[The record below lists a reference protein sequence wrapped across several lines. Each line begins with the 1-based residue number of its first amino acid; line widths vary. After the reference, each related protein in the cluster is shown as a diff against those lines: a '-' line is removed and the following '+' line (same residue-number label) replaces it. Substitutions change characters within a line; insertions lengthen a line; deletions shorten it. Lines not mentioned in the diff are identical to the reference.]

1 MSALIGVPRGF
12 MPVNI
17 DLTGKSAIVTGSGRG
32 IGRETALLLA
42 QAGARLTIADMDGAS
57 AKRVADEIRAKGGA
71 AVAVQTDVTSADD
84 AKKMVT
90 AALDA
95 HERVDI
101 LVNNA
106 AVWTIKLFKEMTP
119 QDYDRDIRVTLY
131 GALNCTRA
139 ALDPMMQQNYGRIIN
154 LISDAGRIGEPYLTV
169 YSAAKGG
176 VAAFTK
182 ALAKEVGRYNI
193 TVNGVAPGV
202 TNTPGAQNFIEG
214 AGGEEKLS
222 KAYPLRRLAQPIDIA
237 NAILFL
243 ASDMSSYMTGQIF
256 SVSGGYSTVG

>member
-1 MSALIGVPRGF
+1 
-12 MPVNI
+12 MPVII
-17 DLTGKSAIVTGSGRG
+17 DLTGKSAIVTGGGRG
-32 IGRETALLLA
+32 IGRETARLLA
-42 QAGARLTIADMDGAS
+42 QAGAMLTIADLDEAS
-57 AKRVADEIRAKGGA
+57 AQNVAAEIRAADGKA
-71 AVAVQTDVTSADD
+71 ITVKADVTDAASAQ
-84 AKKMVT
+84 AMAR

-95 HERVDI
+95 HGRIDI

-106 AVWTIKLFKEMTP
+106 AVWTTKLFKDLAP

-131 GALNCTRA
+131 GALNCSRA
-139 ALDPMMQQNYGRIIN
+139 VLDAMTEQKYGRIVN

-193 TVNGVAPGV
+193 TVNGIAPGI
-202 TNTPGAQNFIEG
+202 TQTPGAQEFIQG
-214 AGGEEKLS
+214 AGGEEKLA

>member
-1 MSALIGVPRGF
+1 MAVQ
-12 MPVNI
+12 I
-17 DLTGKSAIVTGSGRG
+17 DLSGKSALVTGSGRG

-42 QAGARLTIADMDGAS
+42 RAGAALTVSDIDEAS
-57 AKRVADEIRAKGGA
+57 AKTVAEEIRAAGGKSMGVRA
-71 AVAVQTDVTSADD
+71 DVTQFESTQAM
-84 AKKMVT
+84 AR
-90 AALDA
+90 AALD
-95 HERVDI
+95 EFGRIDI

-106 AVWTIKLFKEMTP
+106 ARWTTKLFRDCTP
-119 QDYDRDIRVTLY
+119 ADFDADIRVTLY
-131 GALNCTRA
+131 GTLYSSRA
-139 ALDPMMQQNYGRIIN
+139 VLDAMTAQNYGKIVN
-154 LISDAGRIGEPYLTV
+154 LISDAGRIGEPYLTA

-182 ALAKEVGRYNI
+182 ALAKEVGRYGI

-202 TNTPGAQNFIEG
+202 TPTPGSQEFIDK

-222 KAYPLRRLAQPIDIA
+222 RAYPLRRLAQPLDIA

>member
-1 MSALIGVPRGF
+1 

-17 DLTGKSAIVTGSGRG
+17 DLTGKSAIITGSGRG
-32 IGRETALLLA
+32 IGREAALLLA
-42 QAGARLTIADMDGAS
+42 QAGAKLTIADLDEAS
-57 AKRVADEIRAKGGA
+57 AQSVADEIKAKGGSA
-71 AVAVQTDVTSADD
+71 IAVKVDVTNAESPQA
-84 AKKMVT
+84 MVR

-95 HERVDI
+95 HGRVDI
-101 LVNNA
+101 LVINA
-106 AVWTIKLFKEMTP
+106 AVWTTKVFKDMTP

-131 GALNCTRA
+131 GTLYSSRA
-139 ALDPMMQQNYGRIIN
+139 VLDAMTQQNYGKIVN

-182 ALAKEVGRYNI
+182 ALAKEVARYNI

-202 TNTPGAQNFIEG
+202 THTPGAAGFIEG
-214 AGGEEKLS
+214 AGGAEKLG
-222 KAYPLRRLAQPIDIA
+222 KAYPMRRLAQPIEIA

>member
-1 MSALIGVPRGF
+1 MAVI
-12 MPVNI
+12 I
-17 DLTGKSAIVTGSGRG
+17 DLSGKSAIVTGGGRG

-42 QAGARLTIADMDGAS
+42 QAGARLTIADMDEVS
-57 AKRVADEIRAKGGA
+57 AQSVAEEIRVKGGA
-71 AVAVQTDVTSADD
+71 AIAVKTDVTRAED
-84 AKKMVT
+84 AQAMVKAT
-90 AALDA
+90 LAA
-95 HERVDI
+95 HGRVDI

-106 AVWTIKLFKEMTP
+106 AVWTIKLFKDMTP

-131 GALNCTRA
+131 GALNCSRA
-139 ALDPMMQQNYGRIIN
+139 VLDAMVEQKSGRMIN
-154 LISDAGRIGEPYLTV
+154 LISDAGRIGEPYLSV

-182 ALAKEVGRYNI
+182 ALAKEVGRFNI
-193 TVNGVAPGV
+193 TVNGIAPGV
-202 TNTPGAQNFIEG
+202 TNTPGSASFIEG

-243 ASDMSSYMTGQIF
+243 ASDLSAYMTGQIF

>member
-1 MSALIGVPRGF
+1 MSIT
-12 MPVNI
+12 I
-17 DLTGKSAIVTGSGRG
+17 DLSGKSAIVTGSGRG
-32 IGRETALLLA
+32 IGRETARLLA
-42 QAGARLTIADMDGAS
+42 QAGAKLTIADLDEAS
-57 AKRVADEIRAKGGA
+57 AKSVAEEIKAKGGSA
-71 AVAVQTDVTSADD
+71 IAVKVDVMNAESPQA
-84 AKKMVT
+84 MVR

-95 HERVDI
+95 HGRVDI

-106 AVWTIKLFKEMTP
+106 AVWTIRLFKDMTP

-131 GALNCTRA
+131 GTLYSSRA
-139 ALDPMMQQNYGRIIN
+139 VLDSMMQQNYGKIVN

-182 ALAKEVGRYNI
+182 ALAKEVARFNI

-202 TNTPGAQNFIEG
+202 THTPGAAGFIEG
-214 AGGEEKLS
+214 AGGAEKLG
-222 KAYPLRRLAQPIDIA
+222 KAYPMRRLAQPIEIA

>member
-1 MSALIGVPRGF
+1 
-12 MPVNI
+12 MPVQI
-17 DLTGKSAIVTGSGRG
+17 DLTGKSAIITGSGRG

-42 QAGARLTIADMDGAS
+42 QAGARLTIADIDES
-57 AKRVADEIRAKGGA
+57 NAKSVAEEIRASGGA
-71 AVAVQTDVTSADD
+71 AIAVKTDVTDPDD
-84 AKKMVT
+84 AKKMVR
-90 AALDA
+90 AALEA
-95 HERVDI
+95 HSRADI

-106 AVWTIKLFKEMTP
+106 AVWTIKLFKDLKP

-131 GALNCTRA
+131 GALNCSRA
-139 ALDPMMQQNYGRIIN
+139 ALDPMMQQKYGRIIN
-154 LISDAGRIGEPYLTV
+154 LISDAGRVGEPYLAV

-193 TVNGVAPGV
+193 TVNGVSPG
-202 TNTPGAQNFIEG
+202 TTKTPGSQSFLEN
-214 AGGEEKLS
+214 AGGAEKLS
-222 KAYPLRRLAQPIDIA
+222 KAYPLRRLGRPQDIA

-243 ASDMSSYMTGQIF
+243 ASDMSSYVTGQIL